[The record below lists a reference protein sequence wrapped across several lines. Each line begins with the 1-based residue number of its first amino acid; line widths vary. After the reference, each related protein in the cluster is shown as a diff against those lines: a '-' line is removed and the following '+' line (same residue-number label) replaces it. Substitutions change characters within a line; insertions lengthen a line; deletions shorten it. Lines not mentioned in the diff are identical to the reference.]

1 MGCERR
7 IRITFQT
14 VSEESAENGDFEETG
29 WINEEGETVEP
40 DDYDVDEHGSESAA
54 VVALAVKIIGRGCE
68 ASDYPTCHPGHTWY
82 TDCDGDTDYSD
93 GSVTTQSYH
102 LDGFSEEEELAI
114 YAEIIGR

>member
-1 MGCERR
+1 MRR

-54 VVALAVKIIGRGCE
+54 AVALAVKIIGRGCE
-68 ASDYPTCHPGHTWY
+68 ASDYPNVCVGHTWY
-82 TDCDGDTDYSD
+82 TETDADVDYSN
-93 GSVTTQSYH
+93 GNETTQSFH
-102 LDGFSEEEELAI
+102 LDGFSEEEERAI
-114 YAEIIGR
+114 YSEITGR